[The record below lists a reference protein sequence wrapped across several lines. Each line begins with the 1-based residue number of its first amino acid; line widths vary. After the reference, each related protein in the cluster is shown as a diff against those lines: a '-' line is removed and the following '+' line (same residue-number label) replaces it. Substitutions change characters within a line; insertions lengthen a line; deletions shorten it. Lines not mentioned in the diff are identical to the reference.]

1 MGENKLGRNVL
12 NQNPLEKRV
21 VITGIGT
28 INPLGNNVEEYWEN
42 LTKGKSGARLA
53 TNMNL
58 DDYHVKIA
66 AQVDLPDVSEYFS
79 SKKMV
84 RRLDNYIVFGHIA
97 GSQAIKDS
105 GLDVDA
111 DPTRIGVLIG
121 SGDGGIG
128 THYLNAGNIH
138 KSGISSV
145 SPFYVISA
153 IPNTASAYLAMEWNI
168 QGPSFAVSS
177 ACATANH
184 AFGVATYMIKMGM
197 ADAIFTGGAEAPVN
211 PSAMGGFGN
220 IMALSDR
227 NDSPETAS
235 RPFDIDRNGF
245 LLSEGA
251 GVLCLEELE
260 HAKKRG
266 AKIYGEIAGFG
277 FTTDAYDLVAPHPE
291 AKGATAAIKAA
302 LESSGLNPEDIDLVN
317 AHGTSTPIGDVVEG
331 RGINQA
337 FGDYG
342 NKVLVHSTKSM
353 TGHLLGAAGAVEAI
367 AEILA
372 LGKGIVHPSI
382 NLFKQD
388 PAIDLTI
395 VTETREVHDIKH
407 IISNA
412 FGFGGQNACV
422 VFSKFTG

>member
-1 MGENKLGRNVL
+1 M
-12 NQNPLEKRV
+12 NQNPLDKRV

-28 INPLGNNVEEYWEN
+28 INPLGNNVDEYWEN
-42 LTKGKSGARLA
+42 LAKGKPGARLA
-53 TNMNL
+53 KNMDL
-58 DDYHVKIA
+58 GDYHVKIA
-66 AQVDLPDVSEYFS
+66 AEVDLPDVSEYFS

-105 GLDVDA
+105 GLDIDA
-111 DPTRIGVLIG
+111 EPTRVGALIG

-128 THYLNAGNIH
+128 THYKNASTIH
-138 KSGISSV
+138 SSGMQTA

-168 QGPSFAVSS
+168 QGPSFSVNS

-184 AFGVATYMIKMGM
+184 AFGVAAHMIKMGM
-197 ADAIFTGGAEAPVN
+197 SDVIFTGGSEAPVN
-211 PSAMGGFGN
+211 PSAMSGFGN

-235 RPFDIDRNGF
+235 RPFDMDRNGF
-245 LLSEGA
+245 VMSEGA

-266 AKIYGEIAGFG
+266 AKIYGEISGFG

-291 AKGATAAIKAA
+291 AKGATAAMKTA
-302 LESSGLNPEDIDLVN
+302 LESATLNPEDVDLIN

-342 NKVLVHSTKSM
+342 NKVPVHSTKSM

-372 LGKGIVHPSI
+372 FEKGIVHPSI

-388 PAIDLTI
+388 PAIDLNI
-395 VTETREVHDIKH
+395 VTETREVHDIKY

-412 FGFGGQNACV
+412 FGFGGHNACV